1 MTSGEKKREVCVE
14 HEGGGRRGTISDGRF
29 VCPRQAHR
37 ALVQRVAGAT
47 GGGGLELGATARG
60 HLGYHFGKPGDP

>member
-14 HEGGGRRGTISDGRF
+14 YKGVVGEVQYLIDGLCVRGRRTGRW
-29 VCPRQAHR
+29 CSAG
-37 ALVQRVAGAT
+37 AGAT

>member
-1 MTSGEKKREVCVE
+1 MSAAGAPGV
-14 HEGGGRRGTISDGRF
+14 G
-29 VCPRQAHR
+29 A
-37 ALVQRVAGAT
+37 ARVAGAT

>member
-14 HEGGGRRGTISDGRF
+14 YEGGGRRGTISDGRF

-37 ALVQRVAGAT
+37 ALVQRGWQVR
-47 GGGGLELGATARG
+47 LEAVGWSLEQPRG
-60 HLGYHFGKPGDP
+60 VI